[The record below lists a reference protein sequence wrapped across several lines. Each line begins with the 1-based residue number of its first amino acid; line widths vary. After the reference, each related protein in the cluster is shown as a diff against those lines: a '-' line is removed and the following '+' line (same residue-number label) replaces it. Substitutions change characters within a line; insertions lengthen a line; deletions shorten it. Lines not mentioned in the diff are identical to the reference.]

1 MKELSNEAR
10 ALVALARTS
19 DGPTAQ
25 DRRLVRAGIV
35 ASGAALALSASAQAT
50 AQAAATVGSAAV
62 TQTALAAA
70 PAVATGLGALTAHV
84 IAPGIVGMVIGA
96 AVTAP
101 VLLRDRAPERSPAPV
116 QSARSAP
123 ASSPVARAA
132 VRAPVPVPVPVPASS
147 PAVAAQA
154 PAAVASVS
162 VHDSLHEETDLLVRA
177 QRELGGGRPDGALA
191 LLDEHERRFPQ
202 GSLAQERA
210 AARVL
215 SLCRAGRA
223 LEARAHAQRFLE
235 AAPRSPV
242 APRIRRSCAFTEP
255 LPKGAPGIT
264 ESPAGGHSVPEQL
277 EKSP

>member
-50 AQAAATVGSAAV
+50 AQAAATVGSAAA

-116 QSARSAP
+116 QSARSAA

-132 VRAPVPVPVPVPASS
+132 VRAPVPVPVPASS

-191 LLDEHERRFPQ
+191 LLDEHERRFPR

-210 AARVL
+210 AVRVL